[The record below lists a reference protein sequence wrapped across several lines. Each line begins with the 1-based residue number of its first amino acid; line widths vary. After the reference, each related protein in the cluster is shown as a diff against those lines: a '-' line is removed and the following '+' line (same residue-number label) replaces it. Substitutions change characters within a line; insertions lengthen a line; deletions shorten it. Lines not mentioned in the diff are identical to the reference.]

1 MKETLGSGGELSA
14 SPAGWVTDKS
24 GSKQDGGHRER
35 GKKQTWRRVWEA
47 LWLRHL
53 SGSVGWRVRIDMDT
67 RDPEEKAGTSWHIV
81 GDQGR
86 V

>member
-1 MKETLGSGGELSA
+1 MVEGNTGFRWRAVCLTSG
-14 SPAGWVTDKS
+14 VTDKS
-24 GSKQDGGHRER
+24 DSKQDGGHRER